1 VKTEVEKLRLN
12 DFATAQAGGA
22 HAHLLAVARTL
33 YLSADWAQIDVPA
46 PLGHIVGV
54 ANVVTGARTF
64 AANLTYLCHDFLRKL
79 QNLCCNPMILAE

>member
-12 DFATAQAGGA
+12 DFAAAQAGGA
-22 HAHLLAVARTL
+22 YAHLLAVARTL

-54 ANVVTGARTF
+54 ADVVSATRRL
-64 AANLTYLCHDFLRKL
+64 AANLTYLCHDFLRKR
-79 QNLCCNPMILAE
+79 